1 MSYPL
6 GFCTPGPSVRQCK
19 PNELAEEA
27 SAEPGA
33 ALLFQLSL
41 ERGEGEE
48 EAWNRPGRA
57 WGGGDPRGDLHSTVM
72 SGWSADRQLT
82 GYLKRLLC

>member
-1 MSYPL
+1 M
-6 GFCTPGPSVRQCK
+6 RQRK

-27 SAEPGA
+27 SAELGA
-33 ALLFQLSL
+33 ALLFQLSP
-41 ERGEGEE
+41 ERGEGEKE
-48 EAWNRPGRA
+48 GWNLPLRA
-57 WGGGDPRGDLHSTVM
+57 WKKGARGDLDSTVT